1 MGAPAHAASRFA
13 PALSPHAD
21 AFSRL
26 TRDTD
31 YLNHGSFGACPD
43 VVLARQAQFRD
54 RIEHEAVRFFVC
66 DLEPL
71 LDEAIGALGGMLDAD
86 PQDIVPVP
94 NATVGVN
101 SVLRS
106 LSFEPGDELLTTNHE
121 YNACRNVLDFV
132 AKTHGARV
140 VVADVPF
147 PVRDEAQVVDA
158 VLACATS
165 RTRLAMISHVT
176 SPTAIVFPIK
186 RIVHAL
192 AARGI
197 DTLVDAAHAPGMVD
211 VSIREIAPA
220 YYTGNCHK
228 WLCAPKGAGLL
239 YVRRDLQARIR
250 PAVISHG
257 ANSKRTDR
265 SRFRI
270 EFFWTGT
277 GDPTPILCVPSA
289 IETMGSLL
297 PGGWAALR
305 EANRALV
312 RFGRDR
318 LCAALNVAPPVPD
331 GMLGSMASIPLPDAP
346 PGAPPPTSS
355 LYADP
360 LQNRLIERHHVQ
372 VPIVPWPQPLRR
384 LVRLSAQVY
393 NTPAQYDRL
402 AGALVNALAHEA
414 DV

>member
-1 MGAPAHAASRFA
+1 MGAAQDAVSQFS
-13 PALSPHAD
+13 PALSSQARS
-21 AFSRL
+21 FSRL
-26 TRDTD
+26 TRDLD

-43 VVLARQAQFRD
+43 AVLDHQGMLRD
-54 RIEHEAVRFFVC
+54 RMEREAVKFFVY

-71 LDEAIGALGGMLDAD
+71 LDEAMSALGGMLDAD
-86 PQDIVPVP
+86 PQDLAPVT

-106 LSFEPGDELLTTNHE
+106 LEFAPGDELLTTNHE
-121 YNACRNVLDFV
+121 YNACCNVLQFV
-132 AKTHGARV
+132 AKRGGARV

-158 VLACATS
+158 ILARVTK
-165 RTRLAMISHVT
+165 RTRLAMISHIT

-211 VSIREIAPA
+211 VSIRDINPA

-228 WLCAPKGAGLL
+228 WLCAPKGAGFL
-239 YVRRDLQARIR
+239 YVRRDLQKQIR

-265 SRFRI
+265 SRYRI

-277 GDPTPILCVPSA
+277 SDPTPVLCVPKA
-289 IETMGSLL
+289 IETMAGLL

-305 EANRALV
+305 DANRALA
-312 RFGRDR
+312 RSGRDC
-318 LCAALNVAPPVPD
+318 LCAALGVTPPVPD
-331 GMLGSMASIPLPDAP
+331 AMLGSMASIPLPAAP

-360 LQNRLIERHHVQ
+360 LQNRLIDRHRVQ
-372 VPIVPWPQPLRR
+372 VPIVPWPQPPER
-384 LVRLSAQVY
+384 LVRISAQVY
-393 NTPAQYDRL
+393 NSPPQYDRL
-402 AGALVNALAHEA
+402 SQTLIRALADEA
-414 DV
+414 RP